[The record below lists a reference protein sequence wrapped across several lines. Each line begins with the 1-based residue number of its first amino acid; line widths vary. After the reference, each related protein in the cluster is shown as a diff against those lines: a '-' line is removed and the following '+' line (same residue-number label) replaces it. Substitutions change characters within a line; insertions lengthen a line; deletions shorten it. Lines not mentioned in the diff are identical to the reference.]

1 MVRPRSQKAH
11 DSVLHAALAL
21 FAERGVEATS
31 MDAIAQ
37 ASGVSKAT
45 IYNHWANR
53 EALLIEAMLLVN
65 GLDRVPEDPDTG
77 DPRSDIAAILC
88 RRPPDAY
95 DETRRRIMPAMIAYS
110 AVNREFGEAW
120 RHRVMEPPR
129 QSLKRI
135 LRRAI
140 KRGQLPASLDLDTS
154 MALLL
159 GPLMYRH
166 IFHRDTHPDA
176 HDIGEEIATT
186 FWRAYALNPAASPNL
201 QILPKIKTKSAP
213 KSLSAG

>member
-1 MVRPRSQKAH
+1 MVRPRSQRAH
-11 DSVLHAALAL
+11 ESVLRAALDL
-21 FAERGVEATS
+21 FAERGIEATS
-31 MDAIAQ
+31 MDAITQSA
-37 ASGVSKAT
+37 GVSKAT
-45 IYNHWANR
+45 IYNHWANK
-53 EALLIEAMLLVN
+53 ESLLIEVMLFVN
-65 GLDRVPEDPDTG
+65 GLDRVPEDVDSG
-77 DPRSDIAAILC
+77 DPCQDLATVLS
-88 RRPPDAY
+88 RRPPDEF
-95 DETRRRIMPAMIAYS
+95 DEVRSRMMPSMIAYS

-140 KRGQLPASLDLDTS
+140 KRGQLSSSLDLDTA

-176 HDIGEEIATT
+176 NDIGAEVART
-186 FWRAYALNPAASPNL
+186 FWKAHVLENEAASA
-201 QILPKIKTKSAP
+201 KKF
-213 KSLSAG
+213 G